1 MTRVAVVT
9 ISDSLASGERTV
21 DESGRVAQEI
31 LKAAG
36 LGESQRASVSDDRDA
51 IVAELLRLRDEG
63 VDLIVTT
70 GGTGFGPRDVT
81 PEASQSIID
90 RPAPGLAEAMRAE
103 GLAKTPLASLSR
115 SVTGISGAT
124 LIVNLP
130 GSPKGVR
137 ESLEAIVEVLPH
149 ALRLLG
155 GRAEHH
161 E

>member
-1 MTRVAVVT
+1 MTRVAVLT
-9 ISDSLASGERTV
+9 ISDSLAAGERAT
-21 DESGRVAQEI
+21 DESGRVAGEI
-31 LKAAG
+31 LKAGG
-36 LGESQRASVSDDRDA
+36 LDEVEHSAVSDDHNE
-51 IVAELLRLRDEG
+51 ILAELVRLRDDG

-81 PEASQSIID
+81 PEATQSIID

-115 SVTGISGAT
+115 SVTGISGTT

-130 GSPKGVR
+130 GSPKAVR
-137 ESLEAIVEVLPH
+137 ESLGAIVDVLPH
-149 ALRLLG
+149 ALRLLSG
-155 GRAEHH
+155 STEHH